1 MLKSSQFKLDLN
13 DWVKDAYQ
21 ERKEVHKKKHE
32 MTAKLSK
39 QLAQMKLKVQDEL
52 RAKSTAN
59 QVYASIND
67 SAGYK

>member
-39 QLAQMKLKVQDEL
+39 QLAQMKLKVQDE
-52 RAKSTAN
+52 
-59 QVYASIND
+59 
-67 SAGYK
+67 